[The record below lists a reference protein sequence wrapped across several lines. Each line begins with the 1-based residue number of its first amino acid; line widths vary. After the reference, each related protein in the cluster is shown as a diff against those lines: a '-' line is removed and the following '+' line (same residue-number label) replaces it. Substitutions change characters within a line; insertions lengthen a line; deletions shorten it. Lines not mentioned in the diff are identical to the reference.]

1 MSQVII
7 YKNENGNVSVC
18 YATGELPIETVLTK
32 DCPAGA
38 IIFNKDDL
46 PNDDWDFFNSWEL
59 VNNSVLVNVT
69 KAKEQ
74 TKDRLREERIPLLA
88 AQDVLYMQAIE
99 KNQDTTAIVTEKQR
113 LRDLPTLVNACT
125 TLEQLRNLKP

>member
-1 MSQVII
+1 MEQII
-7 YKNENGNVSVC
+7 VFTGLNGNVNLCAPSN
-18 YATGELPIETVLTK
+18 ELPIETVLTK

-38 IIFNKDDL
+38 IIFNRNDL

-59 VNNSVLVNVT
+59 VNSSVVVNFN

-74 TKDRLREERIPLLA
+74 TKERLREERISLLT

-99 KNQDTTAIVTEKQR
+99 KNQDTSLIVAEKQR
-113 LRDLPTLVNACT
+113 LRDLPTLADTCT
-125 TLEQLRNLKP
+125 TLAQLRNLKP

>member
-1 MSQVII
+1 MEQII
-7 YKNENGNVSVC
+7 VFTALNGNVNVC
-18 YATGELPIETVLTK
+18 VPTGELPIETVLTK
-32 DCPAGA
+32 DCPIGA

-59 VNNSVLVNVT
+59 VNNSVLVNIT

-99 KNQDTTAIVTEKQR
+99 KNQDPSVIVTEKQR
-113 LRDLPTLVNACT
+113 LRDLPTLTNACT

>member
-1 MSQVII
+1 MEQII
-7 YKNENGNVSVC
+7 VFTGLNGNVNLCAPSN
-18 YATGELPIETVLTK
+18 ELPIETVLTK

-59 VNNSVLVNVT
+59 VNNSVLVNIT

-74 TKDRLREERIPLLA
+74 TKDRLREERISLLA
-88 AQDVLYMQAIE
+88 AQDILYMQAIE
-99 KNQDTTAIVTEKQR
+99 KNQDTTLIVTEKQR
-113 LRDLPTLVNACT
+113 LRDLPTLVNSCT

>member
-1 MSQVII
+1 MEQII
-7 YKNENGNVSVC
+7 VFTGLNGNVNLCAPSN
-18 YATGELPIETVLTK
+18 ELPIKTVLTK

-38 IIFNKDDL
+38 IIFNRNDL

-59 VNNSVLVNVT
+59 VNSSVVVNFN

-74 TKDRLREERIPLLA
+74 TKERLREERISLLT

-99 KNQDTTAIVTEKQR
+99 KNQDTSLIVAEKQR
-113 LRDLPTLVNACT
+113 LRDLPTLADTCT
-125 TLEQLRNLKP
+125 TLAQLRNLKP

>member
-1 MSQVII
+1 MEQII
-7 YKNENGNVSVC
+7 VFTGLNGNVNLCAPSN
-18 YATGELPIETVLTK
+18 ELPIETVLTK

-38 IIFNKDDL
+38 IIFNRNDL

-59 VNNSVLVNVT
+59 VNSSVVVNFN

-74 TKDRLREERIPLLA
+74 TKERLREERISLLA

-99 KNQDTTAIVTEKQR
+99 KNQDTSLIVAEKQR
-113 LRDLPTLVNACT
+113 LRDLPTLADTCT
-125 TLEQLRNLKP
+125 TLAQLRNLKP

>member
-1 MSQVII
+1 MEQII
-7 YKNENGNVSVC
+7 VFTGLNGNVNIC
-18 YATGELPIETVLTK
+18 APTTELPIETVLTK

-38 IIFNKDDL
+38 IIFNRDDL

-59 VNNSVLVNVT
+59 INNSVLVNIT

-113 LRDLPTLVNACT
+113 LRDLPTLTNTCT